1 MNQQQFPRINSM
13 EKNVQQHT
21 INHPIEIQGIG
32 LHSGVN
38 VNMRLLPAA
47 VDQGIIFR
55 RTDLSQVHDIKI
67 TPFNITEAVM
77 CTLLVCPEDKTIT
90 VSTIEHLMSALC
102 MFQVDNVI
110 VEINAPELPVM
121 DGSSITFVEALQKT
135 GVKAQDKKR
144 QVIKVL
150 KPVRVSEEDKF
161 AEILPSAE
169 TSYRF
174 EIKWDHPVIA
184 ATPLV
189 VEFSGEQQEYINHVA
204 KARTFGFVE
213 QLEYL
218 HANNLAKGASL
229 DNAVGVTND
238 GVANPDGLRYPDE
251 FVKHKLLDAIG
262 DCYVG
267 GAILGHFN
275 CYKSGHTLNNKLLRA
290 LFADKSAWQLL

>member
-1 MNQQQFPRINSM
+1 MSLLQFQRINSM
-13 EKNVQQHT
+13 EKNVQQQT
-21 INHPIEIQGIG
+21 INHHIEIQGIG

-47 VDQGIIFR
+47 VDQGIVFR
-55 RTDLSQVHDIKI
+55 RTDLPQMHDIKI

-77 CTLLVCPEDKTIT
+77 CTLLVSPNDKTIT
-90 VSTIEHLMSALC
+90 ISTIEHLMSALC
-102 MFQVDNVI
+102 MFEVDNVI
-110 VEINAPELPVM
+110 VEIDAPELPVM
-121 DGSSITFVEALQKT
+121 DGSSIAFVEALQKV

-144 QVIKVL
+144 QMIKVL
-150 KPVRVSEEDKF
+150 KTIRVTDEDKF
-161 AEILPSAE
+161 AEISPSDE
-169 TSYRF
+169 TRYRF

-189 VEFSGEQQEYINHVA
+189 VEFSGNQQEYIAQVA

-229 DNAVGVTND
+229 DNAVGVTNE
-238 GVANPDGLRYPDE
+238 GVANPEGLRYPDE

-262 DCYVG
+262 DFYVG
-267 GAILGHFN
+267 GAILGYFN

-290 LFADKSAWQLL
+290 LFADKSAWKLC